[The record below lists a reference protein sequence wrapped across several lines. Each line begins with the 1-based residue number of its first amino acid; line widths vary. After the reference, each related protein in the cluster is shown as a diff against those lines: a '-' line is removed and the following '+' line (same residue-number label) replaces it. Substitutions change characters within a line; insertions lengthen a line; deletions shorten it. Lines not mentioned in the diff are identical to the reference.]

1 MGYGGEMSRLS
12 GVWGGGLVFSGV
24 MGYGGERSG
33 LKRGMGGGGWGWNGI
48 MRANGGG
55 GGS

>member
-1 MGYGGEMSRLS
+1 MGI
-12 GVWGGGLVFSGV
+12 
-24 MGYGGERSG
+24 GGERSG

-55 GGS
+55 GGGLKRGMGERGNRVRGWPLIRVAGC